1 MIKDEIDADA
11 IAESMLAYLGLPDEL
26 AYRAGIVAHLVA
38 ARGIAAGLL
47 ALPLEDDAEPAPV
60 FKP

>member
-1 MIKDEIDADA
+1 
-11 IAESMLAYLGLPDEL
+11 MLAYLGLPDEP
-26 AYRAGIVAHLVA
+26 AYRPGIVAHLVA

-47 ALPLEDDAEPAPV
+47 ALPLDDEAEPAPV

>member
-1 MIKDEIDADA
+1 MTQDEFDPDA
-11 IAESMLAYLGLPDEL
+11 IARSMLAYLGLPDEP
-26 AYRAGIVAHLVA
+26 AYRPGIVAHLVA

-47 ALPLEDDAEPAPV
+47 ALPLEDEAEPAPV

>member
-1 MIKDEIDADA
+1 MNEDDFDADA
-11 IAESMLAYLGLPDEL
+11 VAQSMLAYLGLPDEP
-26 AYRAGIVAHLVA
+26 AYRPGITFHLTS

-47 ALPLEDDAEPAPV
+47 ALPMEDDVEPAPV

>member
-1 MIKDEIDADA
+1 MKKNEFDADA
-11 IAESMLAYLGLPDEL
+11 IAESMLPYLGLPDEP
-26 AYRAGIVAHLVA
+26 AYRPGIVQHLNA

-47 ALPLEDDAEPAPV
+47 AYPVEDEAEPAPV

>member
-1 MIKDEIDADA
+1 MTQDDFDAEA
-11 IAESMLAYLGLPDEL
+11 VARSMLAYLGLPDKP
-26 AYRAGIVAHLVA
+26 AYRPGIVAHLVA

-47 ALPLEDDAEPAPV
+47 ALPLEDEAEPAPV